1 MHYATSCCLMHWLL
15 ALFATGGDVPPA
27 FLHIFTSFYHFTL
40 LGCVSWAPGGL
51 EPLRCQPF
59 CRRNAR
65 ASCAC
70 TCSRAGSRC
79 PPMGRVP
86 MWILFFLFTIYSV
99 FFFKY
104 GIKWQRFQSTESP
117 WARQNFLVEVGP
129 WRISSPFKL
138 AFLCQLVTKRTSDA
152 SQCWN
157 HSCQGIIKAVFTTL
171 AISRFLCDLVATR
184 GGDAW
189 TSETPKVAN
198 PQDGAFWPPKNLSFY
213 SDFYRE
219 LGASSTCF

>member
-27 FLHIFTSFYHFTL
+27 FLHHFITSL
-40 LGCVSWAPGGL
+40 SLVVVSWAPGGL

-65 ASCAC
+65 VSCAC

-79 PPMGRVP
+79 PLMGRVP
-86 MWILFFLFTIYSV
+86 MWILFV
-99 FFFKY
+99 FFLKY

-152 SQCWN
+152 SECWN
-157 HSCQGIIKAVFTTL
+157 HSCQGIIRPVFTTL

-184 GGDAW
+184 GGDTW
-189 TSETPKVAN
+189 ISETPKVV
-198 PQDGAFWPPKNLSFY
+198 QPPGWSF
-213 SDFYRE
+213 
-219 LGASSTCF
+219 LATKKPIILQWLL

>member
-1 MHYATSCCLMHWLL
+1 MFHQHFYIILSLHSPWLL
-15 ALFATGGDVPPA
+15 FHGHRGDWNPSGVNLFAGGMRERAAHVHAQEQAAD
-27 FLHIFTSFYHFTL
+27 
-40 LGCVSWAPGGL
+40 APQWVV
-51 EPLRCQPF
+51 CQ
-59 CRRNAR
+59 C
-65 ASCAC
+65 
-70 TCSRAGSRC
+70 GY
-79 PPMGRVP
+79 
-86 MWILFFLFTIYSV
+86 FFLFTIYSV
-99 FFFKY
+99 FFLV
-104 GIKWQRFQSTESP
+104 WNQTQRFQSTESP
-117 WARQNFLVEVGP
+117 WARQHFLVEVGP

-189 TSETPKVAN
+189 TSETPKVVN

-213 SDFYRE
+213 SDFCRE